1 MRCDCCPLCPS
12 AEDDVCTESEGKYGI
27 EHADG
32 MSGCK
37 HPYSWVKKRDEEY
50 TEHLGDMA
58 TDIGIEM
65 ALSKDQIKRV
75 IEICKH
81 MIGLDY
87 KKPYHRHGKA
97 FYKPYRNFYAAP
109 LTGEPNLDRL
119 PYHIVSKKNG
129 DLSVLYELTK
139 SGLDWLG
146 RQIHI
151 TIKE

>member
-1 MRCDCCPLCPS
+1 MRCDCCPFGSP
-12 AEDDVCTESEGKYGI
+12 EDVCPEAEGEYGL
-27 EHADG
+27 EYKDG
-32 MSGCK
+32 GLGCK
-37 HPYSWVKKRDEEY
+37 HPRNWVDKRDEAY
-50 TEHLGDMA
+50 CNHLAEMGTDM
-58 TDIGIEM
+58 GIEM
-65 ALSKDQIKRV
+65 DLSKDQIKRV

-87 KKPYHRHGKA
+87 KKPYHRHGKT
-97 FYKPYRNFYAAP
+97 FYKPYRNYDEAP

-119 PYHIVSKKNG
+119 PYYIVSKKNG
-129 DLSVLYELTK
+129 DLSVWYELTK